1 MRQNKQLDFLPT
13 PWIELDKN
21 LIHTQHFF
29 FYVFLCV
36 YWRTDNSW
44 NHLENNI
51 ILWPIYLSFQN
62 MIWELHKFITLC
74 SHLPQPPCRSTDTGA
89 GATIAQLLPAA
100 VKWNSNCPCP
110 FLLNSQYSLFSRCP
124 AGVSAAQNT
133 KMWCSISA
141 KNISAFLNV
150 EYDSAILFIFWNWK
164 TRYNLQR
171 RIGKIFTAKTPTW
184 IT

>member
-1 MRQNKQLDFLPT
+1 MR
-13 PWIELDKN
+13 
-21 LIHTQHFF
+21 
-29 FYVFLCV
+29 
-36 YWRTDNSW
+36 
-44 NHLENNI
+44 
-51 ILWPIYLSFQN
+51 
-62 MIWELHKFITLC
+62 ITLC
-74 SHLPQPPCRSTDTGA
+74 GHLPQPPRRTADTGA
-89 GATIAQLLPAA
+89 GATVAQLLPAA

-110 FLLNSQYSLFSRCP
+110 FLLNSQYSLFSWCP

-171 RIGKIFTAKTPTW
+171 RIEKYLLQQQKHLPELHNGAQWIGKNQWFLYDIMTLTSNFYTMNIW
-184 IT
+184 R